1 MPAVAVHDS
10 PFDVLVGNIFENWE
24 SVAPLVERIHR
35 VDDAEWSYTVT
46 LAAGTRSL
54 TVVLELID
62 GVVEPEAHRTLTF
75 YRTPR
80 SASSALCLSCI
91 RGVVAAEVIPIDDI
105 TLDVDNVPEEFL
117 RG

>member
-1 MPAVAVHDS
+1 MPVVVVHDS
-10 PFDVLVGNIFENWE
+10 QFDVPVGNIFEVWE
-24 SVAPLVERIHR
+24 LVEPLVDRIHR
-35 VDDAEWSYTVT
+35 YADWNYTVT

-54 TVVLELID
+54 TVVLEPID

-91 RGVVAAEVIPIDDI
+91 RGVVAMEVIPIDDI
-105 TLDVDNVPEEFL
+105 MLDVDNVPEEFL